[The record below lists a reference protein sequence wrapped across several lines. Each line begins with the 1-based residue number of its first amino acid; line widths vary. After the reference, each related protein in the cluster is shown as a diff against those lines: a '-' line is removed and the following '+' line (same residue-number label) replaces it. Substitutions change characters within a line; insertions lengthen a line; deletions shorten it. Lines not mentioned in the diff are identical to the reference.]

1 MATPHTPLF
10 LSLLLAVAS
19 AAAHAHDTWFE
30 AGPSGQLALG
40 TGNRYPVHETAVAP
54 EYLAAQGCRRA
65 AGAGSERG
73 LQPTRLV
80 DTALLL
86 RAPPRAAACWA
97 QLVPLDIEL
106 DAAHVATYLHEVQA
120 QPAVRRAWQ
129 ALQARGVTWKER
141 YAKHARIELGP
152 AAGPSQPVPLAM
164 DVLREPLPGG
174 GWSFQVLR
182 HGVPLAGQPMELIHH
197 QAQRGIWRLT
207 DALGRIQLPALRP
220 GRWLLRGTHLRLSDE
235 DPTRWDS
242 DFLTL
247 AFELPTAQGPA
258 ATAPSAFRTSA
269 TERR

>member
-1 MATPHTPLF
+1 MVTPRTPVI
-10 LSLLLAVAS
+10 LSVLLALAS
-19 AAAHAHDTWFE
+19 AAAQAHDTWFE
-30 AGPSGQLALG
+30 AGPPGQLALG

-54 EYLAAQGCRRA
+54 EYLEAQGCRSA
-65 AGAGSERG
+65 AGAGSEKG

-86 RAPPRAAACWA
+86 RTPPRAAACWA

-120 QPAVRRAWQ
+120 QPAVRSAWR
-129 ALQARGVTWKER
+129 ALQARGLPWKER
-141 YAKHARIELGP
+141 YAKHARIELAP

-182 HGVPLAGQPMELIHH
+182 RGLPLAGQPMELIKH
-197 QAQRGIWRLT
+197 QAQRGVWRMT
-207 DALGRIQLPALRP
+207 DAQGRIQLPALGA
-220 GRWLLRGTHLRLSDE
+220 GRWLLRGTHLQLSEE

-242 DFLTL
+242 DFVTL
-247 AFELPTAQGPA
+247 AFELPAAPGAAAASSAALRTAK
-258 ATAPSAFRTSA
+258 R
-269 TERR
+269 